1 MVQIFQR
8 ESIFCSKISSGWSV
22 FGNRKVIVSFHT
34 LYARTWT
41 AKQAHTA
48 NYTIGSRDTAGAR
61 PHGPRTQTQPSHE
74 AIFGFGRSLYTVEIH
89 KIPDHGSPTFTVS
102 VAEVV
107 LYYMIE
113 VQDTE
118 FYACG
123 HKTNQNS
130 GMQGTKAKTSCGVL
144 APKMALSQN
153 IKFMWE
159 HAPCFCT
166 HANIRTWVL
175 CSLLTPLALNLPDQ
189 RKAYQEVVIICS
201 QVTPFHWLFTRLL

>member
-48 NYTIGSRDTAGAR
+48 NYTIGSRDTTGAR

-89 KIPDHGSPTFTVS
+89 KIPDH
-102 VAEVV
+102 VV
-107 LYYMIE
+107 QLSLSRSLKWSYTIWLKYRTLNSMHVDIKRIRIL
-113 VQDTE
+113 
-118 FYACG
+118 ACKG
-123 HKTNQNS
+123 LKQRLVVVFWPPKWPYLRTSN
-130 GMQGTKAKTSCGVL
+130 SCGS
-144 APKMALSQN
+144 M
-153 IKFMWE
+153 
-159 HAPCFCT
+159 
-166 HANIRTWVL
+166 
-175 CSLLTPLALNLPDQ
+175 PLASAHMLTYALGYSA
-189 RKAYQEVVIICS
+189 AY
-201 QVTPFHWLFTRLL
+201 